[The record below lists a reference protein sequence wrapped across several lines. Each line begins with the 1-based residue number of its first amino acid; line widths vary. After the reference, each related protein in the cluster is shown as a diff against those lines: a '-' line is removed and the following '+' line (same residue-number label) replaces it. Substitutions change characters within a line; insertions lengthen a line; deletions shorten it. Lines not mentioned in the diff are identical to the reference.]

1 MFFQSSYKYHWSTSH
16 DIESGR
22 CNRSQETRGS
32 HAVFG
37 ALLYLQGLYPEQ
49 YLRWWKQTLWQLRLF
64 NSRQPDI
71 HFFKVVDSLL
81 QISWGFSLKCQRSSM
96 ELGGGGRS
104 TFQHWPSPMN
114 KPLTRLRRRRKA
126 FRAEDAACKWKRVS
140 AMLALKIKDSSG
152 LASKARRDFL
162 LCYYLTGLLPLLCL
176 QIHKSSLFD
185 AYKVKTKF
193 SFQNLLSI
201 PLKKSRTETPHTLF
215 F

>member
-1 MFFQSSYKYHWSTSH
+1 MTSSQADATDLKRQEAAMLYSEHFSTYK
-16 DIESGR
+16 
-22 CNRSQETRGS
+22 
-32 HAVFG
+32 VFILNNIWDDGNKHYSSWDYLIPGNQTFISSRLWIHCCRFPG
-37 ALLYLQGLYPEQ
+37 A
-49 YLRWWKQTLWQLRLF
+49 
-64 NSRQPDI
+64 S
-71 HFFKVVDSLL
+71 V
-81 QISWGFSLKCQRSSM
+81 SSVRDHPWNVG
-96 ELGGGGRS
+96 EGGRS

-193 SFQNLLSI
+193 SFQTLLSI
-201 PLKKSRTETPHTLF
+201 PLKKSRIETPHTLF